1 MHALNNTTKN
11 VTWNWPVW
19 WRWFGITTV
28 SLALGGGV
36 FILPGVGFS
45 VAMLQPGDSRLS
57 TAVAYA
63 IGVFIFPT
71 IALSPAQNRL
81 LINIAGDQEPRWWAF
96 AHYSALIAAF
106 AAVVALAWVLPDAIH
121 TSMRQGVDREVA
133 TTLHLVL
140 AGATGGAVGGTVY
153 ALITAG
159 LLALLLPREHAPQP
173 APPASPLPNLARFV
187 PGCPVCKSASLQRIS
202 LEPALE
208 AYHCESCGG
217 HWIASLHYWQWL
229 ETLHFP
235 PPEIT
240 SAEVALPVAEHT
252 QAKQCPWDG
261 HIILRHEIGNDVPF
275 YLEQCGWCNSF
286 WLDRNKWEVLR
297 SRNLHVRLHKIST
310 DAWQRQIR
318 YARRKRYWQATYTQK
333 FGAEE
338 YARLQELKRWLD
350 QHPDR
355 RHVLT
360 YLAREDPYDL

>member
-1 MHALNNTTKN
+1 MHALNNTAKN
-11 VTWNWPVW
+11 VNWNWPVW

-36 FILPGVGFS
+36 FVLPGIGFS
-45 VAMLQPGDSRLS
+45 IAMLQPGDARLN

-106 AAVVALAWVLPDAIH
+106 ATVVALAWVLPDAIH
-121 TSMRQGVDREVA
+121 TSMRQGIDREVA

-187 PGCPVCKSASLQRIS
+187 PGCPVCKIGSLQRIS

-208 AYHCESCGG
+208 AYRCVDCGG
-217 HWIASLHYWQWL
+217 LWIASLHYWQWL

-235 PPEIT
+235 LPEIT

-318 YARRKRYWQATYTQK
+318 YARRKRSWQATYTQK